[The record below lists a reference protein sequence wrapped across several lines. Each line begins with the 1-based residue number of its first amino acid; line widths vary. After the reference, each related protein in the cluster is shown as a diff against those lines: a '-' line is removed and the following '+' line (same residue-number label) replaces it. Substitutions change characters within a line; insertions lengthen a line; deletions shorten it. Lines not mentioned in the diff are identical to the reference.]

1 MTAIYETCICGITL
15 YLTATLLFKLLCKY
29 QIIHISKLLSTRR
42 TYIDFIQAI
51 LNIKVKARIKCKI
64 EGN

>member
-29 QIIHISKLLSTRR
+29 QIIHISKLPRFDTNNIEYLSKGK
-42 TYIDFIQAI
+42 D
-51 LNIKVKARIKCKI
+51 KM
-64 EGN
+64 